1 MTASILAPRSLS
13 GGRASRAAGIGL
25 LVAFGVAGGVYAGT
39 ASPGVPMYEGERLP
53 SEQVAVLQA
62 GHGTACSS
70 TALRNVT
77 EEVRCSS
84 PPRLRILR
92 INGRPFP
99 EGAARGEV
107 PAGEVVVDVDC
118 RNDDPPTP
126 QNVSFHVEART
137 LYELAAK
144 DDQKSCEPYLIR
156 RGRVR

>member
-1 MTASILAPRSLS
+1 MTAPIATPRSLS
-13 GGRASRAAGIGL
+13 GRRAVRVAGIGL
-25 LVAFGVAGGVYAGT
+25 VAAFGVAGGALGGT
-39 ASPGVPMYEGERLP
+39 ARPSLPMYDGERLP
-53 SEQVAVLQA
+53 SEQVAQLQA

-77 EEVRCSS
+77 DEVRCSS

-99 EGAARGEV
+99 DGTARGEV
-107 PAGEVVVDVDC
+107 PAGEVVVDADC
-118 RNDDPPTP
+118 RNDTPSTP
-126 QNVSFHVEART
+126 QNLTFQVEARM

-144 DDQKSCEPYLIR
+144 EDQKSCEPYLIR